1 MEVYMEFFVKN
12 WFWFL
17 VGGVIILMTLIGYIA
32 EKTDFGRKDIP
43 KTAKKPKIN
52 KEEKKKL
59 KTNQQLTDTLEAEE
73 PKPEVQMSL
82 ATDSILTEPA
92 DGNLENNTMDTTEDL
107 NVPFGDTNFEEPI
120 GAAEE
125 VVENLNMEPNANFN
139 SAVIEEPVNE
149 VIKEDLSAPFGD
161 INFEEPNGTVEE
173 VVAEEPVE
181 ELKLQDVSTPEIE
194 LPDLDSIVTAEDDND
209 DVWKF

>member
-43 KTAKKPKIN
+43 KTAKKQKTN
-52 KEEKKKL
+52 KKEKKEL
-59 KTNQQLTDTLEAEE
+59 KTNPQLTDTLELEE
-73 PKPEVQMSL
+73 SKPEVQMSL
-82 ATDSILTEPA
+82 ATDSILTEPV
-92 DGNLENNTMDTTEDL
+92 DENLENDNIETLEDL
-107 NVPFGDTNFEEPI
+107 NVPFGDVNFEEPI
-120 GAAEE
+120 GEAEE
-125 VVENLNMEPNANFN
+125 VTENLNVESNDKFN
-139 SAVIEEPVNE
+139 SAVQEEPVNE
-149 VIKEDLSAPFGD
+149 VIMEDLNVPFGD
-161 INFEEPNGTVEE
+161 ISFEETNDTIEE
-173 VVAEEPVE
+173 LVADEPAE
-181 ELKLQDVSTPEIE
+181 ELKLQDVSTPDIE